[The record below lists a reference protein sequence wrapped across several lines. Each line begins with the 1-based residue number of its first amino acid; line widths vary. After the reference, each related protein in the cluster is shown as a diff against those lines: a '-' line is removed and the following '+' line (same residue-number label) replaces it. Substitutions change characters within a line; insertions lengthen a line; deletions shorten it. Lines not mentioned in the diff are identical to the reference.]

1 MLALVN
7 WGGTFDSATAGTFQS
22 DTGGTF
28 HSDTPGTFERDMDG
42 TFKVSQ
48 STDSLRV
55 KTLNDNPYM
64 SMTWETGGLR
74 KTNYFIYSSDNGD
87 PVRDLIKM

>member
-1 MLALVN
+1 MIFRVFLVLF
-7 WGGTFDSATAGTFQS
+7 WRRMWLESFLCLKGLG
-22 DTGGTF
+22 
-28 HSDTPGTFERDMDG
+28 
-42 TFKVSQ
+42 
-48 STDSLRV
+48 TDSLRL

-74 KTNYFIYSSDNGD
+74 KTNYFIYSSGNGD